1 MKRHWL
7 HRPHRRQVAA
17 ANRGSHRDGVA
28 PIAWHLKLLYYYPQP
43 SPSTETT
50 MLAFIQSY
58 PLLLGTLL
66 IFLDLLLWQ
75 LIPLQHRVWRIATRL
90 MIFLLFS
97 AVLLTAGMSP
107 LQPPPWADDVSR
119 NLMATVLAI
128 GWWLFGARTVTVV
141 FGQLLVARGSHGGR
155 LLQDVLGALIFLAA
169 VVAAAAYVMQLPVK
183 GLLATSGVMAIVIG
197 LALQSTLADV
207 FSGIVLNTTRP
218 YQIGDA
224 ISIDGTEGKVVDID
238 WRATRLI
245 TGNSSLAVIPNSVAA
260 KARLLNHSRPADVN
274 GVSIC
279 VVVPAKVRP
288 KRVFDALEK
297 ALQGTSAILAS
308 PKPKVTVKASTLE
321 SVEYEASGFIADMAG
336 KTDAR
341 NQLFD
346 LAHRHLEASGVMW
359 NVDLAMPPRSR
370 QREVLDEVR
379 VFRSLSGEE
388 RDALS
393 QRMTAV
399 EYLADQ
405 VILEVGEQS
414 DHLLVIGS
422 GVVSA
427 SVRDGDKLLEAGRMG
442 PGEVLGI
449 EGIIDEDASFA
460 EFRTLTS
467 CVLYRIDKEQVKS
480 CLEQRGDVQMA
491 LNKLQRFRRQ
501 SRESLLLQKPVSI
514 KKGGFLSWLH
524 K

>member
-1 MKRHWL
+1 
-7 HRPHRRQVAA
+7 
-17 ANRGSHRDGVA
+17 
-28 PIAWHLKLLYYYPQP
+28 
-43 SPSTETT
+43 
-50 MLAFIQSY
+50 MLALIQSY
-58 PLLLGTLL
+58 PLLLGFFL

-75 LIPLQHRVWRIATRL
+75 LIPLERRAWRIASRL
-90 MIFLLFS
+90 GIFLLFS
-97 AVLLTAGMSP
+97 ALLLAAGLSP
-107 LQPPPWADDVSR
+107 LQPPPWADDAAR
-119 NLMATVLAI
+119 NLMATVLSIA
-128 GWWLFGARTVTVV
+128 WWLFGARTVTVV
-141 FGQLLVARGSHGGR
+141 FGLLLVARGSHGGR
-155 LLQDVLGALIFLAA
+155 LLQDVIGALIFLAA

-197 LALQSTLADV
+197 LALQSTLSDV

-218 YQIGDA
+218 YQIGDS

-245 TGNSSLAVIPNSVAA
+245 TGTGSLAVIPNSVAA
-260 KARLLNHSRPADVN
+260 KARLLNHSRPADRH
-274 GVSIC
+274 GLAIS

-297 ALQGTSAILAS
+297 ALQGTSALLAS
-308 PKPKVTVKASTLE
+308 PAPKVTVKASTLE
-321 SVEYEASGFIADMAG
+321 SVEYEASGFVADAAI
-336 KTDAR
+336 KTEVR

-359 NVDLAMPPRSR
+359 NVDLALAPRSR
-370 QREVLDEVR
+370 QRELLDEVR
-379 VFRSLSGEE
+379 VFRSLSSEE

-405 VILEVGEQS
+405 VILEIGDNS

-422 GVVSA
+422 GVIQA
-427 SVRDGDKLLEAGRMG
+427 SVRNGDKLLEAGRMG

-449 EGIIDEDASFA
+449 EGLVDEDDSQA

-467 CVLYRIDKEQVKS
+467 CLLYRIDKEQVRS
-480 CLEQRGDVQMA
+480 CLEQRGDVQTA
-491 LNKLQRFRRQ
+491 LVKLQRFRQ
-501 SRESLLLQKPVSI
+501 QNRESLLLQRPVAV

>member
-1 MKRHWL
+1 
-7 HRPHRRQVAA
+7 
-17 ANRGSHRDGVA
+17 
-28 PIAWHLKLLYYYPQP
+28 
-43 SPSTETT
+43 
-50 MLAFIQSY
+50 MLAFIQSS
-58 PLLLGTLL
+58 PLLLGTTL
-66 IFLDLLLWQ
+66 ILLDLVLWQ
-75 LIPLQHRVWRIATRL
+75 VIPIQRHAWRISARL
-90 MIFLLFS
+90 VIFLLFS
-97 AVLLTAGMSP
+97 SVLVAAGMSP
-107 LQPPPWADDVSR
+107 LQPPPWPDDVPR
-119 NLMATVLAI
+119 NLMATVLTI

-141 FGQLLVARGSHGGR
+141 FGLLLVARGSHGGR
-155 LLQDVLGALIFLAA
+155 LLRDVLGALIFLAA
-169 VVAAAAYVMQLPVK
+169 VVAAAGYVLQLPVK

-218 YQIGDA
+218 YQIGDS

-238 WRATRLI
+238 WRATRMI
-245 TGNSSLAVIPNSVAA
+245 TGTGSLAVIPNSVAA
-260 KARLLNHSRPADVN
+260 KAKLLNHSRPADRH
-274 GVSIC
+274 GVAIS

-288 KRVFDALEK
+288 RKVFDALEK
-297 ALQGTSAILAS
+297 ALQGTTALLAS
-308 PKPKVTVKASTLE
+308 PAAKVSVKTSTLE
-321 SVEYEASGFIADMAG
+321 SVEYEASGFIAEAAR
-336 KTDAR
+336 KTETR

-359 NVDLAMPPRSR
+359 NVDLTLPARSR

-379 VFRSLSGEE
+379 VFRSLSDEE

-405 VILEVGEQS
+405 VILGVGEHS

-427 SVRDGDKLLEAGRMG
+427 SVRDGEQLLEAGRMG
-442 PGEVLGI
+442 PGEVLGV
-449 EGIIDEDASFA
+449 EGIIDEDNSFA

-467 CVLYRIDKEQVKS
+467 CVLYRIDKEQVKT
-480 CLEQRGDVQMA
+480 CLQQRGDVQTA
-491 LNKLQRFRRQ
+491 LSKLQRFRRQ
-501 SRESLLLQKPVSI
+501 SRESLLLQKPTLI

>member
-1 MKRHWL
+1 
-7 HRPHRRQVAA
+7 
-17 ANRGSHRDGVA
+17 
-28 PIAWHLKLLYYYPQP
+28 
-43 SPSTETT
+43 

-66 IFLDLLLWQ
+66 IFLDVLLWQ

-90 MIFLLFS
+90 VIFLLFS

-218 YQIGDA
+218 YQIGDS

-260 KARLLNHSRPADVN
+260 KAKILNFSRPAEVH
-274 GVSIC
+274 GVSIS
-279 VVVPAKVRP
+279 VAVPAKVRP
-288 KRVFDALEK
+288 QRVFDALEK
-297 ALQGTSAILAS
+297 SLQGTSILLDKPA
-308 PKPKVTVKASTLE
+308 PKVTVKASTLE
-321 SVEYEASGFIADMAG
+321 SVEYEASGFIAEMSR
-336 KTDAR
+336 KTEVR

-346 LAHRHLEASGVMW
+346 LAHRHLEASGVTW
-359 NVDLAMPPRSR
+359 NSEQGAPVRSR
-370 QREVLDEVR
+370 QRELLDEVR
-379 VFRSLSGEE
+379 VFRSLSNEE

-393 QRMTAV
+393 QRMTTV

-405 VILEVGEQS
+405 VILDIGERS
-414 DHLLVIGS
+414 EHVLLIS
-422 GVVSA
+422 RGVVLA
-427 SVRDGDKLLEAGRMG
+427 SVRDGERLIEGGRMG
-442 PGEVLGI
+442 PGEVLGL
-449 EGIIDEDASFA
+449 EGLVDDEASPV
-460 EFRTLTS
+460 EFRALS
-467 CVLYRIDKEQVKS
+467 GCMLYRIDKEQVRG
-480 CLEQRGDVQMA
+480 CLAESGDVKSA
-491 LNKLQRFRRQ
+491 LTKLQRFRRQ
-501 SRESLLLQKPVSI
+501 KRESLLLQKPAVV

>member
-1 MKRHWL
+1 
-7 HRPHRRQVAA
+7 
-17 ANRGSHRDGVA
+17 
-28 PIAWHLKLLYYYPQP
+28 
-43 SPSTETT
+43 
-50 MLAFIQSY
+50 MLALIQSY
-58 PLLLGTLL
+58 PLLLGFFLL
-66 IFLDLLLWQ
+66 LLDLVLWQ
-75 LIPLQHRVWRIATRL
+75 LIPLQKRAWRIATRL
-90 MIFLLFS
+90 VIFLLFS
-97 AVLLTAGMSP
+97 AVLLAAGMSP
-107 LQPPPWADDVSR
+107 LQPPPWADDVAR
-119 NLMATVLAI
+119 NLMATVLEIA
-128 GWWLFGARTVTVV
+128 WWLFAARTVTVV
-141 FGQLLVARGSHGGR
+141 FGLLLVARGSHGGR

-197 LALQSTLADV
+197 LALQSTLSDV

-218 YQIGDA
+218 YQIGDS

-245 TGNSSLAVIPNSVAA
+245 TGTGSLAVIPNSVAA
-260 KARLLNHSRPADVN
+260 KARLLNHSRPADRH
-274 GVSIC
+274 GLAIS

-297 ALQGTSAILAS
+297 ALQGTSALLAS
-308 PKPKVTVKASTLE
+308 PAPKVSVKASTLE
-321 SVEYEASGFIADMAG
+321 SVEYEASGFVADAAR
-336 KTDAR
+336 KTEVR

-359 NVDLAMPPRSR
+359 NVDLGLPPRSR
-370 QREVLDEVR
+370 QRELLDDVR
-379 VFRSLSGEE
+379 VFRSLSSEE

-405 VILEVGEQS
+405 VILGIGDNDE
-414 DHLLVIGS
+414 HLLVIGS
-422 GVVSA
+422 GVVQA
-427 SVRDGDKLLEAGRMG
+427 SVRNADTLLEAGRMG

-449 EGIIDEDASFA
+449 EGLVDEDQSLV

-467 CVLYRIDKEQVKS
+467 CLLYRIEKEQVRS
-480 CLEQRGDVQMA
+480 CLEQRGDVQTA
-491 LNKLQRFRRQ
+491 LVKLQRFRQQ
-501 SRESLLLQKPVSI
+501 SRASLLLQKPAQV

>member
-1 MKRHWL
+1 
-7 HRPHRRQVAA
+7 
-17 ANRGSHRDGVA
+17 
-28 PIAWHLKLLYYYPQP
+28 
-43 SPSTETT
+43 
-50 MLAFIQSY
+50 MLALIQSY
-58 PLLLGTLL
+58 PLLLGFFLL
-66 IFLDLLLWQ
+66 LLDLLLWQ
-75 LIPLQHRVWRIATRL
+75 LIPLQKRAWRIATRL
-90 MIFLLFS
+90 VIFLLFS
-97 AVLLTAGMSP
+97 AVLLAAGMSP
-107 LQPPPWADDVSR
+107 LQPPPWADDVAR
-119 NLMATVLAI
+119 NLMATVLEIA
-128 GWWLFGARTVTVV
+128 WWLFAARTVTVV
-141 FGQLLVARGSHGGR
+141 FGLLLVARGSHGGR

-197 LALQSTLADV
+197 LALQSTLSDV

-218 YQIGDA
+218 YQIGDS

-245 TGNSSLAVIPNSVAA
+245 TGTGSLAVIPNSVAA
-260 KARLLNHSRPADVN
+260 KARLLNHSRPADRH
-274 GVSIC
+274 GLAIS

-297 ALQGTSAILAS
+297 ALQGTSALLAS
-308 PKPKVTVKASTLE
+308 PAPKVSVKASTLE
-321 SVEYEASGFIADMAG
+321 SVEYEASGFVADAAR
-336 KTDAR
+336 KTEVR

-359 NVDLAMPPRSR
+359 NVDLGLPPRSR
-370 QREVLDEVR
+370 QRELLDDVR
-379 VFRSLSGEE
+379 VFRSLSSEE

-405 VILEVGEQS
+405 VILGIGDNAE
-414 DHLLVIGS
+414 HLLVIGS
-422 GVVSA
+422 GVVQA
-427 SVRDGDKLLEAGRMG
+427 SVRNGDTLLEAGRMG

-449 EGIIDEDASFA
+449 EGLVDEDQSLV

-467 CVLYRIDKEQVKS
+467 CLLYRIEKEQVRS
-480 CLEQRGDVQMA
+480 CLEQRGDVQTA
-491 LNKLQRFRRQ
+491 LVKLQRFRQQ
-501 SRESLLLQKPVSI
+501 SRASLLLQKPAQV

>member
-1 MKRHWL
+1 
-7 HRPHRRQVAA
+7 
-17 ANRGSHRDGVA
+17 
-28 PIAWHLKLLYYYPQP
+28 
-43 SPSTETT
+43 
-50 MLAFIQSY
+50 MLAFIQSS
-58 PLLLGTLL
+58 PLSLGTTL
-66 IFLDLLLWQ
+66 ILLDLVLWQ
-75 LIPLQHRVWRIATRL
+75 LIPLQHRAWRIGARL
-90 MIFLLFS
+90 AIFLLFS

-107 LQPPPWADDVSR
+107 LQPPPWPDDMAR
-119 NLMATVLAI
+119 NLMATVLSI

-141 FGQLLVARGSHGGR
+141 FGLLLGARGSHGGR

-169 VVAAAAYVMQLPVK
+169 VVAAAGYVMQLPVK

-218 YQIGDA
+218 YQIGDS
-224 ISIDGTEGKVVDID
+224 ISIDGTEGKVLDID
-238 WRATRLI
+238 WRATRLL
-245 TGNSSLAVIPNSVAA
+245 TGTGSLAVIPNSVAA
-260 KARLLNHSRPADVN
+260 KAKLLNHSRPADRH
-274 GVSIC
+274 GVSIS

-288 KRVFDALEK
+288 RKVFDALEK
-297 ALQGTSAILAS
+297 ALQGTRALLDS
-308 PKPKVTVKASTLE
+308 PAPKVSVKTSTLE
-321 SVEYEASGFIADMAG
+321 SVEYEASGFIADVAS
-336 KTDAR
+336 KTEVR

-359 NVDLAMPPRSR
+359 NVDLALPPRTR

-379 VFRSLSGEE
+379 VFRSLSLEE

-393 QRMTAV
+393 QRMTAM

-405 VILEVGEQS
+405 VILGVGEHS

-449 EGIIDEDASFA
+449 DGIVDEDDSFA
-460 EFRTLTS
+460 EFRALTS
-467 CVLYRIDKEQVKS
+467 CVLYRIDKEQVRS
-480 CLEQRGDVQMA
+480 CLIQRGEVQTA
-491 LNKLQRFRRQ
+491 LTKLQRVRRQ
-501 SRESLLLQKPVSI
+501 SRESLLLQKPVAI

-524 K
+524 R

>member
-1 MKRHWL
+1 
-7 HRPHRRQVAA
+7 
-17 ANRGSHRDGVA
+17 
-28 PIAWHLKLLYYYPQP
+28 
-43 SPSTETT
+43 

-66 IFLDLLLWQ
+66 ILLDLLLWQ
-75 LIPLQHRVWRIATRL
+75 LIPLHRRAWRIATRL
-90 MIFLLFS
+90 VFFLAFS
-97 AVLLTAGMSP
+97 AVLLAAGMSP
-107 LQPPPWADDVSR
+107 LLPPPWADDVTR
-119 NLMATVLAI
+119 NLLATVLAI
-128 GWWLFGARTVTVV
+128 GWWLFAARTVTVV
-141 FGQLLVARGSHGGR
+141 FGLLLVARGSHGGR

-169 VVAAAAYVMQLPVK
+169 IVAAAAYVLQLPVK

-197 LALQSTLADV
+197 LALQSTLSDV

-245 TGNSSLAVIPNSVAA
+245 TASGSLAVVPNSVAA
-260 KARLLNHSRPADVN
+260 KARLLNHSRPADRH
-274 GVSIC
+274 GVTVS

-297 ALQGTSAILAS
+297 ALQGTSALLPS
-308 PKPKVTVKASTLE
+308 PAPKVTVKLSTLE
-321 SVEYEASGFIADMAG
+321 SVEYEASGFVADMAH
-336 KTDAR
+336 KTEVR

-359 NVDLAMPPRSR
+359 NVDLALPPRSR
-370 QREVLDEVR
+370 QRELLDEVR

-405 VILEVGEQS
+405 VILGIGDHS

-422 GVVSA
+422 GVIQA
-427 SVRDGDKLLEAGRMG
+427 SIRNGEKLLEAGRMG
-442 PGEVLGI
+442 PGEVLGV
-449 EGIIDEDASFA
+449 EGIVDENDSLA

-467 CVLYRIDKEQVKS
+467 CLLYRIEKDQVRS
-480 CLEQRGDVQMA
+480 CLAQRGEVESA
-491 LNKLQRFRRQ
+491 LVKLQRFRQ
-501 SRESLLLQKPVSI
+501 LSRESLLLQKPPQV